1 MDGRTGEHKL
11 RKENKTMTLEQEKF
25 NYIKHYTDYDVVGE
39 DVGYKVFVDHGPKE
53 VVLQFQ
59 ESNSREDWKHNFQFL
74 PWPLKLTGNGI
85 KLGSKG
91 AKDKGKIVWTTRGY
105 ACAYKSTKN
114 KPVTELLE
122 EAAHHLDYKICI
134 RGWSFGSAMAKIAAR
149 HIISFFKGIKLAYTK
164 NEQQYYI
171 DELTT
176 YGDVK
181 CWANPFY
188 SAKKD
193 CRRIREY
200 VTANDLVTWAVPFYR
215 RDVKCKVGPRFSL
228 RGIIDTEYNHTHYE
242 EYDYTKYEGD
252 DK

>member
-1 MDGRTGEHKL
+1 
-11 RKENKTMTLEQEKF
+11 MTPEQEKF
-25 NYIKHYTDYDVVGE
+25 FDIKNISDYQIVGE
-39 DVGYKVFVDHGPKE
+39 DIDYKVFVDDEKKE
-53 VVLQFQ
+53 VVLLFK
-59 ESNSREDWKHNFQFL
+59 ESDSREDWKHNFQFL

-105 ACAYKSTKN
+105 ACAYKSTGGV
-114 KPVTELLE
+114 PVAELLE
-122 EAAHHLDYKICI
+122 EAAYHLDYKICI

-149 HIISFFKGIKLAYTK
+149 HIIILYQHLHPEYT
-164 NEQQYYI
+164 I

-193 CRRIREY
+193 CKRIREY

-242 EYDYTKYEGD
+242 EYDYSKYEGD
-252 DK
+252 EE

>member
-1 MDGRTGEHKL
+1 MDRRTKEHKL
-11 RKENKTMTLEQEKF
+11 RKENKMTPEQEKF
-25 NYIKHYTDYDVVGE
+25 YYIKTYTDWDTVGE
-39 DVGYKVFVDHGPKE
+39 DVDYKVYIDHGPKE
-53 VVLQFQ
+53 IVLQFK
-59 ESNSREDWKHNFQFL
+59 ESDSRTDWKHNFQFL

-105 ACAYKSTKN
+105 ACAYKSTQG
-114 KPVTELLE
+114 KPVQELLE

-149 HIISFFKGIKLAYTK
+149 HIIILYHHLHPEYT
-164 NEQQYYI
+164 I

-215 RDVKCKVGPRFSL
+215 RDVKCKVGPRFSICRL
-228 RGIIDTEYNHTHYE
+228 LQTEYNHTHYE
-242 EYDYTKYEGD
+242 EYDYSKYEGD
-252 DK
+252 EE